1 MELVSSFSTGVV
13 GLGVEAGLGD
23 APGVVGAGEVEEG
36 VGAGCAAGEEF
47 STCGEDSIEIS
58 CGAV

>member
-13 GLGVEAGLGD
+13 GLGVDAGMGD
-23 APGVVGAGEVEEG
+23 APGVVGAGEVEDG
-36 VGAGCAAGEEF
+36 VGAGCAGGEEF
-47 STCGEDSIEIS
+47 STCGEDSTEIS

>member
-13 GLGVEAGLGD
+13 GLGVDAGLGD

-36 VGAGCAAGEEF
+36 VGCAAGEEF

>member
-1 MELVSSFSTGVV
+1 MVLVSSFSTGVV
-13 GLGVEAGLGD
+13 GLGVDAGLGD
-23 APGVVGAGEVEEG
+23 APGVVGAGEVEDG
-36 VGAGCAAGEEF
+36 VGAGCAAEEEF